1 MVIEMK
7 DTIDSERKREKECYH
22 EFAAKQ
28 ASYQQFYP
36 RNNEQSAPQQFPKVC
51 LYPLSTDVDLL
62 QFHYEHTG
70 HAYAISADHACAYL
84 TSPVADED
92 L

>member
-1 MVIEMK
+1 MADKMK
-7 DTIDSERKREKECYH
+7 DAIDSERKREKECYH
-22 EFAAKQ
+22 EHF
-28 ASYQQFYP
+28 P
-36 RNNEQSAPQQFPKVC
+36 RNNTAYDAKLFPKMC
-51 LYPLSTDVDLL
+51 FYPLSTDVALL

-92 L
+92 I